1 MSVNLVPA
9 SVAKVVLRFFGSSSV
24 VVQQWACARYS
35 WRVMAWQTIDSDCGG
50 NDEKRRQMVL
60 CAGLATADS
69 NR

>member
-1 MSVNLVPA
+1 MTTFHNRNDNMCCVYV
-9 SVAKVVLRFFGSSSV
+9 FFGSSV

-50 NDEKRRQMVL
+50 NDEKRGQMVL